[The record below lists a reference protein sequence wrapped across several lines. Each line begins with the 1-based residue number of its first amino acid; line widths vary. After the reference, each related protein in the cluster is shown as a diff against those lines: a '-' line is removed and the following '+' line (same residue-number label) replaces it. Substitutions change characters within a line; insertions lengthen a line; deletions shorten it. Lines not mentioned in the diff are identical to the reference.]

1 MRIILCLTCL
11 LLAACGSTYQGY
23 KFKPYT
29 VRGVDYAPMAPH
41 EAVGCVIEG
50 LASHYDESFLVFFPG
65 KTSIGEKQYSWSHSA
80 AHKTLPLPCK
90 VRVTNLR
97 NGRSVVVRVNDRG
110 PFVEGREL
118 DVTTGVPSNWASE
131 MPGSAPFASR
141 SSVSATGAGGSGGNG
156 KWATSGPSNRAPAHC
171 LARLQILRRWLTIA
185 PPGPKFPR
193 LCHFQRLD

>member
-1 MRIILCLTCL
+1 MHRSIAILTLVLTAF
-11 LLAACGSTYQGY
+11 LLAGCGTSFEGY

-29 VRGVDYAPMAPH
+29 VRGVTYTPMTPR

-50 LASHYDESFLVFFPG
+50 LASHYNESFLVIFPG

-97 NGRSVVVRVNDRG
+97 NGRSIVVRVNDRG

-118 DVTTGVPSNWASE
+118 DVTTGVAKELGFRNAGLCPV
-131 MPGSAPFASR
+131 R
-141 SSVSATGAGGSGGNG
+141 IQVLSVGDGR
-156 KWATSGPSNRAPAHC
+156 WR
-171 LARLQILRRWLTIA
+171 IRR
-185 PPGPKFPR
+185 
-193 LCHFQRLD
+193 